1 MSEPREYQTEAVVIK
16 KTKLGEADTILT
28 FFTPRLG
35 KIQGF
40 GKSLRKTKS
49 KMAGHLELL
58 THSTVSFARGRN
70 IDTII
75 GAQTVNA
82 FLPVKDDLWLTAC
95 GLYIVELVNQFT
107 VEHQENEELF
117 NLLVATL
124 SRLSAGSDP
133 TLALRYFELH
143 LLEETGF
150 RPQLRECVVCH
161 QPLEPEINYFNAP
174 AGGLLCCT
182 CQAAQPYS
190 QPLSLNAQKVLRF
203 LQANSYEQSTRVK
216 LDVILGRE
224 MEGLISSYFRYLL
237 ERDVK
242 AAAWLDNLREQMAK
256 LKL

>member
-28 FFTPRLG
+28 FFTPHMG

-82 FLPVKDDLWLTAC
+82 FLP
-95 GLYIVELVNQFT
+95 VELVNQFT